1 MTYVHRAGSV
11 VPVFA
16 LIALLLTSSGNLQA
30 QTLQP
35 VQTQTRPVTQTRPAA
50 LGRLTARQQRN
61 LIRYN
66 EAGAIRTL
74 QTLLSA
80 EATYQSTTGNGS
92 YGTIEELGQ
101 EKLIDYVL
109 AEGHRYGYL
118 FRVRREK
125 LSSESQASF
134 EIVAVPRTYRRTG
147 RRSFYMNEAGVIHT
161 ADKKGAEA
169 NPRDDVMVID
179 P

>member
-1 MTYVHRAGSV
+1 MTHTSCAGSV
-11 VPVFA
+11 TPVFA
-16 LIALLLTSSGNLQA
+16 LIGLLLSAGISVQSQTGKTVQA
-30 QTLQP
+30 PTGP
-35 VQTQTRPVTQTRPAA
+35 MAVE
-50 LGRLTARQQRN
+50 RLTPRQQRN

-80 EATYQSTTGNGS
+80 EATYQATTGNGD
-92 YGTIEELGQ
+92 YGTIEDLGR

-109 AEGHRYGYL
+109 AEGHRFGYL
-118 FRVRREK
+118 FSVRREK
-125 LSSESQASF
+125 SSPESPASY
-134 EIVAVPRTYRRTG
+134 EVAAVPRTYMRTG
-147 RRSFYMNEAGVIHT
+147 RRSFYMDETGVIHT

-169 NPRDDVMVID
+169 NPRDDALVID

>member
-1 MTYVHRAGSV
+1 MA
-11 VPVFA
+11 VP
-16 LIALLLTSSGNLQA
+16 S
-30 QTLQP
+30 
-35 VQTQTRPVTQTRPAA
+35 
-50 LGRLTARQQRN
+50 LTARQQRN

-66 EAGAIRTL
+66 EAGAIMTLRTL
-74 QTLLSA
+74 FSS
-80 EATYQSTTGNGS
+80 EATYQATTGNGD
-92 YGTIEELGQ
+92 YGTIEELGKEQ
-101 EKLIDYVL
+101 LIDHVL

-125 LSSESQASF
+125 RSSESPQASL
-134 EIVAVPRTYRRTG
+134 EIVAVPRTYGRTG
-147 RRSFYMNEAGVIHT
+147 RRSFYMNESGVINY

>member
-1 MTYVHRAGSV
+1 MIYTYCGRSV
-11 VPVFA
+11 TPVFA
-16 LIALLLTSSGNLQA
+16 LIVLLVSSGINLQA
-30 QTLQP
+30 QT
-35 VQTQTRPVTQTRPAA
+35 VQAVQAQTSAVAVE
-50 LGRLTARQQRN
+50 RLTPRQQRN
-61 LIRYN
+61 LIKYN

-80 EATYQSTTGNGS
+80 EATYQATTGNGD
-92 YGTIEELGQ
+92 YGTIEELGKQ
-101 EKLIDYVL
+101 KLIDYVL

-125 LSSESQASF
+125 FSPESPAY

-147 RRSFYMNEAGVIHT
+147 RRSFYMNETGVIHT